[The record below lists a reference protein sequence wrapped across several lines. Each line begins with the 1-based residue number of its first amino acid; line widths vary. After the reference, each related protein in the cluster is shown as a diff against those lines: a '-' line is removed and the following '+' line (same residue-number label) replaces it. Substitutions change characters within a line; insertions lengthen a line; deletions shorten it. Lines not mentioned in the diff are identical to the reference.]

1 MDGTKTEGTPLNIVV
16 AKKTDDTGI
25 LERFKQGDSSAFR
38 DIVLAYQDRIYNL
51 CLYMLHDVEDAQ
63 EAAQDAFVKAYR
75 ALPDFE
81 LRASLYTWLY
91 SIATRT
97 CLDYRR
103 KTIRTLAGEPLPE
116 EMPSTDLSPEKRY
129 ETREVSEAVQR
140 ALQKLPAKLR
150 AVIVLRELEEL
161 TYEEIGE
168 VLDVSTGTVKSRIS
182 RAREELRK
190 LLSGKL

>member
-1 MDGTKTEGTPLNIVV
+1 MDGTKTEDTPLNIVG

-25 LERFKQGDSSAFR
+25 LERFKRGDSSAFR
-38 DIVLAYQDRIYNL
+38 DIVLTYQDRIYNL
-51 CLYMLHDVEDAQ
+51 CLYMLHDVGDAQ

-75 ALPDFE
+75 ALPGFE
-81 LRASLYTWLY
+81 PRASLYTWLY

-190 LLSGKL
+190 LLSGRL

>member
-1 MDGTKTEGTPLNIVV
+1 VDGTKTEDTPLNIVV

-38 DIVLAYQDRIYNL
+38 DIVLTYQDRIYNL
-51 CLYMLHDVEDAQ
+51 CLYMLQDVRDAQ

-81 LRASLYTWLY
+81 PRASLYTWLY

-116 EMPSTDLSPEKRY
+116 EMPCTDLSPEKRY